1 MGDHRSYRFGLAFC
15 SVALMPMSHALA
27 QQSSP
32 PTDPVPP
39 APATAT
45 PTLQTPAT
53 TAVPADT
60 APRSTG
66 IGDIVVTA
74 RRQSERLQSTPVA
87 VTALTSE
94 TLQQTQIQDAVDLQ
108 RVTPSL
114 SIQTG
119 GPSVS
124 GLVFLS
130 IRGQNNQ
137 NPGTANDPTV
147 ATYLDGVYIPR
158 PSQGQTD
165 FNDLERI
172 EVLRGPQGTLFGR
185 NTTGGA
191 LNIITAQP
199 TDRFEL
205 LAKAEVGNYDYR
217 SISGTVNVPITD
229 ALAARVTGAFR
240 DRSGYA
246 HNDALDRDA
255 DDNRSYFTRAK
266 LRYEGAGFDLTLSGD
281 YNRLTD
287 KGQKVGLVAFNPAVF
302 TALPGGAAVVPI
314 LNRYIQTKDS
324 WYTTNGTGYVLP
336 TVTPA
341 GTAIFNALPAGVRQ
355 LYSEKPQN
363 KVIAYGF
370 AATANVE
377 LNDDFAIK
385 SITAYR
391 YSNSTGLVDTDGTPV
406 PLLTTRSGYGSKQF
420 SEELQLTGKIGDR
433 FNFILGGYYGSED
446 GYESSVSQTFGFI
459 PAPRF
464 ITENFADVKNVSK
477 GLFGQGYYKLAEGV
491 RLAGGLRWTWDDRDV
506 VLHNKTR
513 LGDPATCSVAQ
524 KDPGSVCDQTQK
536 ASFDYPAWTLGID
549 YQASPNA
556 FFYAKT
562 SGAAKSGGW
571 NVRAGSL
578 PAFSPEKLKDV
589 EAGTKLDWFDRRL
602 RTNAT
607 VFYSWTKGVQR
618 QLGTLFNGQP
628 TQYLINAGNTRI
640 YGAEFEITAVPWTG
654 MELAGNL
661 SLLRGHYENGTF
673 IETQVV
679 NGAPVR
685 VDRSGEPLPQLP
697 RQQFTISATQRVPA
711 SFGTFNIHADYS
723 YISSQLIT
731 PVTAAPNASAATQA
745 VFATQNAL
753 TRVPGYGLLNGRV
766 GLQLDDPAVEIYVF
780 GRNLLAKKYTSR
792 VFADLYTQGLG
803 FIQRTVGDPFTF
815 GAGVTYRFGGR

>member
-1 MGDHRSYRFGLAFC
+1 
-15 SVALMPMSHALA
+15 MSQALA

-32 PTDPVPP
+32 PTNPVPP
-39 APATAT
+39 APATVT
-45 PTLQTPAT
+45 PTPTAPTPAAPATTAPTPAT
-53 TAVPADT
+53 TAAPAD
-60 APRSTG
+60 AAVQNNG
-66 IGDIVVTA
+66 LGDIIVTA

-87 VTALTSE
+87 VTALGSE
-94 TLQQTQIQDAVDLQ
+94 SLQQTQVQDAVDLQ

-191 LNIITAQP
+191 LNVLTAQP
-199 TDRFEL
+199 TYRFEL
-205 LAKAEVGNYDYR
+205 LAKAEAGNYDYK
-217 SISGTVNVPITD
+217 SIGGTVNVPLTD
-229 ALAARVTGAFR
+229 ALAFRVTGAFR
-240 DRSGYA
+240 DRGGYA
-246 HNDALDRDA
+246 HNDALDRDT
-255 DDNRSYFTRAK
+255 DDSRSYFARAK
-266 LRYEGAGFDLTLSGD
+266 LRYEGAGFDITLSGD

-287 KGQKVGLVAFNPAVF
+287 HGQKIALVAFDPAVF

-314 LNRYIQTKDS
+314 LNQYIQTKNS
-324 WYTTNGTGYVLP
+324 WYTTNGTSFVLP
-336 TVTPA
+336 TVNAA
-341 GTAIFNALPAGVRQ
+341 GTAIFNTLPADVQQ

-377 LNDDFAIK
+377 LGNDFAIK

-391 YSNSTGLVDTDGTPV
+391 YSDSTGLIDTDGTPV

-420 SEELQLTGKIGDR
+420 SEELQLTGKVGDR
-433 FNFILGGYYGSED
+433 FNFILGGYYGNED

-464 ITENFADVKNVSK
+464 ITENFSDVKNVTK
-477 GLFGQGYYKLAEGV
+477 GVFGQGYYKLLEGL
-491 RLAGGLRWTWDDRDV
+491 RLAGGLRWTWDNRDV
-506 VLHNKTR
+506 VLHNKMR
-513 LGDPATCSVAQ
+513 LGDPSTCSVAM
-524 KDPGSVCDQTQK
+524 KDPGSICDQTQK
-536 ASFDYPAWTLGID
+536 ATFNYPAWTLGID
-549 YQASPNA
+549 YQASPTA

-589 EAGTKLDWFDRRL
+589 EAGAKLDWLDHRL

-607 VFYSWTKGVQR
+607 FFYSWTKGVQR
-618 QLGTLFNGQP
+618 QLGALFNGQP

-640 YGAEFEITAVPWTG
+640 YGAEFEITAVPWKG
-654 MELAGNL
+654 MEVAGNL
-661 SLLRGHYENGTF
+661 SLLRGHYQDGTF
-673 IETQVV
+673 IETQIV
-679 NGAPVR
+679 NGLPVQ

-723 YISSQLIT
+723 YISSQMIT
-731 PVTAAPNASAATQA
+731 PVTAAPSASAATKA
-745 VFATQNAL
+745 MFATQNAL
-753 TRVPGYGLLNGRV
+753 TRVAGYGLLNGRI
-766 GLQLDDPAVEIYVF
+766 GLQLEDPAVEVYVF
-780 GRNLLAKKYTSR
+780 GRNLTGKKYTSR